1 MSHFFCMTKKSWQKF
16 KYLENRKSFSGETK
30 SIFII
35 FKEFS
40 VIKNCETL
48 KCTFKFGYTL
58 WNLGFSCFLIYN
70 LIVGIRVSTPP
81 QKHHP
86 PLSCQER
93 GGWCFWGG
101 LILSPPLKWT
111 NCPSPPFLGNP
122 LNILV
127 FQDHY
132 FQSVKYGI
140 QNDRKLSTLHFWGSS
155 NC

>member
-16 KYLENRKSFSGETK
+16 KYLENRKSFSGEIK

-70 LIVGIRVSTPP
+70 LIVGIRVSTP
-81 QKHHP
+81 
-86 PLSCQER
+86 
-93 GGWCFWGG
+93 
-101 LILSPPLKWT
+101 LKWT